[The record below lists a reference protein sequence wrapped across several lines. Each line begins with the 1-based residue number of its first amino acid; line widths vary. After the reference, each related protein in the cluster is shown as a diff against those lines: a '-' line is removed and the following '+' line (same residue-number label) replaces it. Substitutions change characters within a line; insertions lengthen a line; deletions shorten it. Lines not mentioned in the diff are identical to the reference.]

1 MTKKIVIIILAL
13 ASFISVDAQTLTKEQ
28 LLQDFDYYFS
38 QLEQIHPDP
47 YTAFG
52 GKEAFHQAVR
62 HLRNNLAKRDS
73 LTLDEMKFEGNI
85 LLSTLHDGHTNMG
98 WAEIPETMPDAYL
111 PLRFR
116 VIPDGIIVNGALPEW
131 KSLIG
136 AYVREV
142 GGLPLDSVLT
152 RIDHISTTENRF
164 GQYKMATG
172 FIRYNN
178 TVKLLFPDFD
188 GKQISMKLS
197 QMNGRDTLVSLP
209 FHPNGQLWASFIH
222 APEDSRFPKGNFEY
236 RFVDNQKQ
244 TMVMRINQV
253 ISADIPDKSLRADND
268 TTEVEAPRVI
278 VADVFAKMLREMK
291 AAGSPRLIIDL
302 RGNGGGWTSIMYA
315 AFYELFG
322 QRFFDT
328 DISFHYATKLSEMY
342 LKKNGITLEQFNERR
357 GTNLSLGDFSVERKI
372 ENFDEFRCADM
383 SILKALNGQPIYT
396 PKEIYVITD
405 EHTFSAAFHITY
417 MMWRMGAKVEGVPSS
432 QAPNTFMEVTP
443 VNLPNSGLECSVSN
457 SLQRCFPDNDP
468 KAKVFTP
475 DIQLTYDDY
484 RKYNF
489 SKDAELLY
497 LIDMDM

>member
-1 MTKKIVIIILAL
+1 MLRILIIIIAL
-13 ASFISVDAQTLTKEQ
+13 ASTISVDAQTLTKEQ
-28 LLQDFDYYFS
+28 LLQDYDYYFS
-38 QLEQIHPDP
+38 QMEQIHPDP

-62 HLRNNLAKRDS
+62 NLRNNLAKRDS
-73 LTLDEMKFEGNI
+73 LTLDEIKFEGNI

-98 WAEIPETMPDAYL
+98 WTEIPETMPEACL

-142 GGLPLDSVLT
+142 GG
-152 RIDHISTTENRF
+152 
-164 GQYKMATG
+164 
-172 FIRYNN
+172 
-178 TVKLLFPDFD
+178 
-188 GKQISMKLS
+188 
-197 QMNGRDTLVSLP
+197 
-209 FHPNGQLWASFIH
+209 
-222 APEDSRFPKGNFEY
+222 
-236 RFVDNQKQ
+236 
-244 TMVMRINQV
+244 
-253 ISADIPDKSLRADND
+253 
-268 TTEVEAPRVI
+268 
-278 VADVFAKMLREMK
+278 
-291 AAGSPRLIIDL
+291 
-302 RGNGGGWTSIMYA
+302 WTSIMYA

-328 DISFHYATKLSEMY
+328 EMSFHYATKLSDMY
-342 LKKNGITLEQFNERR
+342 LKKNGITLEQFNQQR

-383 SILKALNGQPIYT
+383 GILKALNGQPIYT
-396 PKEIYVITD
+396 PKEIYVVTD

-417 MMWRMGAKVEGVPSS
+417 MMWRMGAKVVGVPSS

-468 KAKVFTP
+468 RAKVLTP
-475 DIQLTYDDY
+475 DIQLSYDDY

-489 SKDAELLY
+489 SKDAELLF
-497 LIDMDM
+497 LIEKK